1 MNRQGPTLN
10 KSLFAYN
17 TLLQNLVTSRGD
29 KSLYDTSILTTL
41 LRDAIGGNSY
51 TVGFICL
58 RYGDVRGS
66 LIALKIMNLL
76 RQIRNYPVVN
86 EGKSIGLMRKYRQE
100 AIQAYDNLQ
109 AMLNNNLDNLALNH
123 IDVEKKLIEENLQR
137 MRASEDN
144 EKLSKK
150 IVDLRDQFNQLTSK
164 YGDLKAELIAC
175 EEEKIQIS
183 KTLIE
188 FQIENTKLLEM
199 IQNDKYDVNNK
210 LVGQEEELLVL
221 GV

>member
-1 MNRQGPTLN
+1 
-10 KSLFAYN
+10 
-17 TLLQNLVTSRGD
+17 
-29 KSLYDTSILTTL
+29 
-41 LRDAIGGNSY
+41 
-51 TVGFICL
+51 
-58 RYGDVRGS
+58 
-66 LIALKIMNLL
+66 
-76 RQIRNYPVVN
+76 
-86 EGKSIGLMRKYRQE
+86 MRKYRQE